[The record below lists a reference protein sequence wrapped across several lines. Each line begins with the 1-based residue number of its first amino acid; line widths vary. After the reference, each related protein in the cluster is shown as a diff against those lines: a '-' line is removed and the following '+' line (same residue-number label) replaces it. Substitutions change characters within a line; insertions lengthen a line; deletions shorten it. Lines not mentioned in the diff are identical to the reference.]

1 MKPAAASGTSKDAGR
16 GGWFRSSPG
25 SGGGG
30 GSAFPRAEA
39 ALAVVVLAWA
49 ASLSIVKYGVGL
61 GDPYAFNLARLI
73 PASLILLFAVSR
85 TPAVR
90 KFEWSDAGPVFL
102 LGVAGHVVFQVGFV
116 HGTDASSATS
126 SALILGLTPVV
137 IAVLAWVTR
146 VERFCQH
153 TALGL
158 ILIMAGI
165 AFVSG
170 AEPNLSAH
178 LGNLLLFGAMIGW
191 AVYTVRG
198 AALVRKYG
206 ALRVTAWSSAV
217 ASVLLLLPSPFL
229 LTLADFQGAPA
240 EWWYAALVS
249 GIAAIAVG
257 NMLWVY
263 ATGRV
268 GPTLTGVYSN
278 VLPIPS
284 VLISWLWLGETLQNA
299 KIIGAVL
306 IIGGIAFVR
315 IHKTWGSNSLP
326 RRSRGIPEPRGIKAG

>member
-1 MKPAAASGTSKDAGR
+1 MRTVRPAGPLAPTGFG
-16 GGWFRSSPG
+16 
-25 SGGGG
+25 
-30 GSAFPRAEA
+30 RAEA

-61 GDPYAFNLARLI
+61 GDPYAFNLARLV
-73 PASLILLFAVSR
+73 PASLVLLLAVSR
-85 TPAVR
+85 IPALR
-90 KFEWSDAGPVFL
+90 KFEWRDARHVL
-102 LGVAGHVVFQVGFV
+102 VLGVAGHVVFQVGFI

-126 SALILGLTPVV
+126 SALILGLTPVA
-137 IAVLAWVTR
+137 IAVLAWLTR
-146 VERFCQH
+146 VEPFCQH

-158 ILIMAGI
+158 VLTMAGI

-170 AEPNLSAH
+170 AEPSLSAH
-178 LGNLLLFGAMIGW
+178 VGNLLLFAAMIGW

-217 ASVLLLLPSPFL
+217 ASVLLLLPGPFL
-229 LTLADFQGAPA
+229 LTLEDFRGAPA

-249 GIAAIAVG
+249 GLAAIALG

-263 ATGRV
+263 AAGRV

-284 VLISWLWLGETLQNA
+284 VLISWLWLGEPLQAA
-299 KIIGAVL
+299 KIIGAIL

-315 IHKTWGSNSLP
+315 IHKTWGSNIQH
-326 RRSRGIPEPRGIKAG
+326 RVAA

>member
-1 MKPAAASGTSKDAGR
+1 MKPTAASGRARDAIQGS
-16 GGWFRSSPG
+16 WFHAPQG
-25 SGGGG
+25 SGDDQR
-30 GSAFPRAEA
+30 SAFPRAEA

-85 TPAVR
+85 APALR
-90 KFEWSDAGPVFL
+90 KFEWRDAGPVFI
-102 LGVAGHVVFQVGFV
+102 LGVAGHVVFQLGFI

-126 SALILGLTPVV
+126 SALILGLTPVA
-137 IAVLAWVTR
+137 IAIVAWLTR
-146 VERFCQH
+146 VEPFCQH
-153 TALGL
+153 TAIGL
-158 ILIMAGI
+158 VLTMIGI

-170 AEPNLSAH
+170 AEPNLGAH
-178 LGNLLLFGAMIGW
+178 LGNLMLFAAMIGW

-229 LTLADFQGAPA
+229 LSLEDFRGAPA

-249 GIAAIAVG
+249 GIAAIALG

-284 VLISWLWLGETLQNA
+284 VLISWLWLGEALQGA
-299 KIIGAVL
+299 KVVGAVL

-315 IHKTWGSNSLP
+315 LHKTWGSNSLRRKP
-326 RRSRGIPEPRGIKAG
+326 RIRTATHPG

>member
-1 MKPAAASGTSKDAGR
+1 MRAV
-16 GGWFRSSPG
+16 
-25 SGGGG
+25 
-30 GSAFPRAEA
+30 GSADTPAPAGFGRAEA
-39 ALAVVVLAWA
+39 ALGVVVLAWA
-49 ASLSIVKYGVGL
+49 SSLSIVKYGVGL

-73 PASLILLFAVSR
+73 PASLVLLFAVSR
-85 TPAVR
+85 TPALR
-90 KFEWSDAGPVFL
+90 KFEWRDAGRVFV
-102 LGVAGHVVFQVGFV
+102 LGVAGHVVFQVGFI

-126 SALILGLTPVV
+126 SALILGLTPVA

-146 VERFCQH
+146 VEPFCQH

-158 ILIMAGI
+158 VLTMAGI

-178 LGNLLLFGAMIGW
+178 LGNLMLFAGSAMIGW
-191 AVYTVRG
+191 APSSQPLPVYTVRG

-206 ALRVTAWSSAV
+206 AALRVTAWSSAV

-229 LTLADFQGAPA
+229 LTLADFRQAPA

-249 GIAAIAVG
+249 GLAAIGLG

-284 VLISWLWLGETLQNA
+284 VLISWLWLGEVLGA
-299 KIIGAVL
+299 PKIIGAVL
-306 IIGGIAFVR
+306 IIAGIALAR
-315 IHKTWGSNSLP
+315 IHHTWGSDSLQ
-326 RRSRGIPEPRGIKAG
+326 RRSRGIPEPRGIGSG

>member
-1 MKPAAASGTSKDAGR
+1 MKQATASGTPTGR
-16 GGWFRSSPG
+16 IPG
-25 SGGGG
+25 SRSRSPAGSDGGRRP
-30 GSAFPRAEA
+30 AFQRAEL

-49 ASLSIVKYGVGL
+49 ASLSIVKFGVGL

-73 PASLILLFAVSR
+73 PASLVLLFAASR
-85 TPAVR
+85 TPAPR
-90 KFEWSDAGPVFL
+90 RFEWRDAGQVFV
-102 LGVAGHVVFQVGFV
+102 LGVAGHVVFQVGFI

-126 SALILGLTPVV
+126 SALILGLTPVA

-146 VERFCQH
+146 VEPFCQH

-158 ILIMAGI
+158 LLTMAGI

-170 AEPNLSAH
+170 AEPNLGAH
-178 LGNLLLFGAMIGW
+178 LGNLMLFAAMIGW

-229 LTLADFQGAPA
+229 LTLADFRQAPA

-249 GIAAIAVG
+249 GLAAIGLG

-263 ATGRV
+263 AAGRV
-268 GPTLTGVYSN
+268 GPTLTGIYSN

-284 VLISWLWLGETLQNA
+284 VLVSWLWLGEVLRA
-299 KIIGAVL
+299 PKIIGAVL
-306 IIGGIAFVR
+306 IIAGIALAR
-315 IHKTWGSNSLP
+315 MHQTWGSNSLR
-326 RRSRGIPEPRGIKAG
+326 RRSRGVRTAVHPG

>member
-1 MKPAAASGTSKDAGR
+1 MKEATASTAPKGSGSR
-16 GGWFRSSPG
+16 FRSRPG
-25 SGGGG
+25 SGT
-30 GSAFPRAEA
+30 GSGARFPRAEA

-49 ASLSIVKYGVGL
+49 ASLSIVKYGVAI
-61 GDPYAFNLARLI
+61 GDPYAFNLARLV
-73 PASLILLFAVSR
+73 PASLILLLAVR
-85 TPAVR
+85 GTPAIR
-90 KFEWSDAGPVFL
+90 KFEWRDAGRVFV
-102 LGVAGHVVFQVGFV
+102 LGVAGHVVFQLGFI

-126 SALILGLTPVV
+126 SALILGLSPVS

-146 VERFCQH
+146 VEPFCQH
-153 TALGL
+153 TAVGL
-158 ILIMAGI
+158 VLTMAGI

-170 AEPNLSAH
+170 AEPNLTAH
-178 LGNLLLFGAMIGW
+178 LGNLLLFAAMIGW

-198 AALVRKYG
+198 ATLVRKYG

-229 LTLADFQGAPA
+229 LTLADFREPPA

-249 GIAAIAVG
+249 GIAAIALG

-284 VLISWLWLGETLQNA
+284 VLISWLWLGETVQPA

-306 IIGGIAFVR
+306 IVGGIAFVR
-315 IHKTWGSNSLP
+315 YHKTWGSKVP
-326 RRSRGIPEPRGIKAG
+326 DRVTA

>member
-1 MKPAAASGTSKDAGR
+1 MRAV
-16 GGWFRSSPG
+16 
-25 SGGGG
+25 
-30 GSAFPRAEA
+30 GSAGTPAPTGFGRAEA
-39 ALAVVVLAWA
+39 ALGVVILAWA
-49 ASLSIVKYGVGL
+49 SSLSIVKFGVGL

-73 PASLILLFAVSR
+73 PASLVLLFAVSR
-85 TPAVR
+85 TPALR
-90 KFEWSDAGPVFL
+90 KFEWRDAGRVFV
-102 LGVAGHVVFQVGFV
+102 LGVAGHVVFQVGFI

-126 SALILGLTPVV
+126 SALILGLTPVA

-146 VERFCQH
+146 VEPFCQH

-158 ILIMAGI
+158 VLTMAGI

-178 LGNLLLFGAMIGW
+178 LGNLMLFGAMIGW

-229 LTLADFQGAPA
+229 LTLADFRQAPA

-249 GIAAIAVG
+249 GLAAIGLG

-284 VLISWLWLGETLQNA
+284 VLISWLWLGETLQAA

-306 IIGGIAFVR
+306 IIAGIALAR
-315 IHKTWGSNSLP
+315 IHHTWGSDSLQ
-326 RRSRGIPEPRGIKAG
+326 RRSRGIRTEMHPG

>member
-1 MKPAAASGTSKDAGR
+1 MSGGAGQ
-16 GGWFRSSPG
+16 GSWFHAPPG
-25 SGGGG
+25 SGDDR

-85 TPAVR
+85 TPAIR
-90 KFEWSDAGPVFL
+90 KFEWGDAGRVFV
-102 LGVAGHVVFQVGFV
+102 LGVAGHVVFQVGFI

-126 SALILGLTPVV
+126 SALILGLTPVA
-137 IAVLAWVTR
+137 IAVVAWLTR
-146 VERFCQH
+146 VEPFCQH
-153 TALGL
+153 TAIGL
-158 ILIMAGI
+158 VLTMTGI

-170 AEPNLSAH
+170 AEPDLSAH
-178 LGNLLLFGAMIGW
+178 LGNLLLFAAMIGW

-198 AALVRKYG
+198 AVLVRKYG

-229 LTLADFQGAPA
+229 LTLGDFRQAPA

-249 GIAAIAVG
+249 GIAAIALG

-284 VLISWLWLGETLQNA
+284 VLISWLWLGETLQAA
-299 KIIGAVL
+299 KLAGGVL

-315 IHKTWGSNSLP
+315 IHRTWGSTSLR
-326 RRSRGIPEPRGIKAG
+326 RRSRGIPEPGGTGAG